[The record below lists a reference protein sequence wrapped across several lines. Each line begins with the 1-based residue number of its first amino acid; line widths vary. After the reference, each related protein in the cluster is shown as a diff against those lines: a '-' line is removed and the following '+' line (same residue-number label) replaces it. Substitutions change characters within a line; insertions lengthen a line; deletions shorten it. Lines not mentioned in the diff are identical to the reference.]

1 MLKLTGKLLGL
12 LFLALCKLSRIFF
25 LPYSADPQIQFLQT
39 EIKRLKA
46 ANSVMKQYIHRN
58 HLKPSFIARCRM
70 ILFSFRF
77 QIPFRRIHLY
87 LPINKSTIQR
97 YISKARNNLFDLS
110 TKSSRPLSSPHRT
123 APDIVSLICNIKADN
138 PNWGYL
144 RISIHLWHLKI
155 FISPSTVRRVL
166 QKPRPKPGRFKDKP
180 KDEKPLLSIT
190 ATEHNSLW
198 SLDLT
203 TLYIFGIFPVYI
215 LGIIDH
221 YSRKVFCL
229 SSTFHPNAEWVGNEL
244 KNQFLI
250 FGFPKRIITD
260 NGSPFV
266 SGSFKKLMTLNNIK
280 HVKTSIRHPQ
290 SNGKIERFF
299 QSLKHEFLYFFFLT
313 SKRHLDSLLSEYLHY
328 YNQFRLHE
336 ALDGQSPD
344 AVYYKKAVPKPDK
357 SSKQIRAPV
366 EMISFGSG
374 LLKAYHLKEAA

>member
-1 MLKLTGKLLGL
+1 MLKLIGKLLGL

-70 ILFSFRF
+70 VLFAFRF
-77 QIPFRRIHLY
+77 QIPFRRIHQY
-87 LPINKSTIQR
+87 LPITKSTIQR
-97 YISKARNNLFDLS
+97 YISKTRNNLLDLR

-123 APDIVSLICNIKADN
+123 APDIVSLIWNIKADN

-155 FISPSTVRRVL
+155 FISPSTVRRFL
-166 QKPRPKPGRFKDKP
+166 QKPRPKPGRFKGNVKV
-180 KDEKPLLSIT
+180 KKPLLIIT
-190 ATEHNSLW
+190 AQEPNYLW

-229 SSTFHPNAEWVGNEL
+229 SSTFHPNAEWVGSEL
-244 KNQFLI
+244 KNLFLL

-266 SGSFKKLMTLNNIK
+266 SGSFKQLTESNKITHI
-280 HVKTSIRHPQ
+280 KTSIRHPQ

-299 QSLKHEFLYFFFLT
+299 QSLKYEFLNFLFLT
-313 SKRHLDSLLSEYLHY
+313 SKRHLDSLLSEYIHY

-344 AVYYKKAVPKPDK
+344 AVYYNKTVPKPDK
-357 SSKQIRAPV
+357 SSKQIRAPI
-366 EMISFGSG
+366 ETISLGNG
-374 LLKAYHLKEAA
+374 LLKAYQLKEAA